1 MNILELVAGISVDS
15 SGMDEDLESLATRA
29 VAKGK
34 LIADAIGSVASKG
47 FELLKGAISSSV
59 ETGKSFDTAISQVAA
74 TTGQTVDQIGDLK
87 AAAEKMGATTK
98 FTATEAAEGINILAM
113 AGMSAAD
120 ILNEDANGA
129 TLLSTTLDLA
139 SAGAMSMESSAT
151 YLTASLKGF
160 SNEGKSAAYY
170 ADLMAKGA
178 TLANTD
184 VSGLGEA
191 LSGVSANAAAY
202 GQTSESVTLSL
213 LKLAEANVVGSN
225 ASTALKAAMQDLY
238 TPTDVAAKAMKEL
251 GVSAYNADGSA
262 RDFNDV
268 VTNLSGALSGM
279 SAQQKNAYLNTIFGI
294 QGLDAYNKIAGVS
307 AEKTNQFKEALANA
321 SGSAAQQAQTQLD
334 NLEGSMTLLD
344 SATDGLKLAF
354 YNLFSGTLKEGV
366 DLASESVTILTDGL
380 SSGGLLGMVKSVGKV
395 ADNAFSKWL
404 SKLSGITKL
413 PLVSWFNQ
421 LKKTG
426 SAAFSGVGDAV
437 KTLFSAF
444 DPLIQAVKDFLG
456 ITEDSSSAMEKAQG
470 KMSAAKA
477 VVDGLK
483 QAITIAGQV
492 FTGFISGPVTL
503 MAQAF
508 AGKMLVSFKLFETA
522 FNTLV
527 SFISSLP
534 IMDWIEKIQSSFS
547 GALESISTAF
557 SPLLDAVLNFSN
569 YLVGLVTGFSDAGE
583 QSGAFGIAL
592 SALNLIVDGIASA
605 IQIAGDIIS
614 GVLSFLTQAIN
625 QIVIDAQT
633 DGTLINDIIT
643 GIQAVVSTAFSIISD
658 IWNNTLLPVFSG
670 IYSWLSENLQP
681 AFSEVF
687 TFAQDVVTTAFT
699 VIQGIWNDILAPV
712 FSAILT
718 ALQDNIGPLFETT
731 FTKAQELVSTAFQGI
746 QDTWENH
753 LKPCWE
759 AIKTFADETLLPCF
773 SAIGSFLEDNLQPI
787 FDSVFTFISDSVVA
801 AFDTV
806 KWAYDNV
813 LKPLFDGMLDF
824 IENVFS
830 GKWGEA
836 WDGIVNTFKT
846 VFNNIIDH
854 AKTPINAVIG
864 LINDAI
870 GFIEAG
876 LNAIVGA
883 MNKISVTVPD
893 WVPGLG
899 GSHFGIDIAPVS
911 FGRIS
916 KLEEGGILRKGQ
928 KGYLEGAGDEAVV
941 PLEKSEGWLTALAE
955 KINGTSKSSQPI
967 TININ
972 GYDKTKE
979 ELADEIADELSK
991 RMANDYD
998 RQRRVFA

>member
-1 MNILELVAGISVDS
+1 MNILELVAGISLDS

-34 LIADAIGSVASKG
+34 LIADAIGTVASKG
-47 FELLKGAISSSV
+47 FGLLENAISSSI
-59 ETGKSFDTAISQVAA
+59 ETGKSFDTAVSQIAA
-74 TTGQTVDQIGDLK
+74 TTGLTVDQIQDLK
-87 AAAEKMGATTK
+87 AAAQEMGATTK

-113 AGMSAAD
+113 AGMSASD
-120 ILNEDANGA
+120 ILEEDASGA
-129 TLLSTTLDLA
+129 TLLSTTLSLA

-225 ASTALKAAMQDLY
+225 ASTALKAAMQNLY
-238 TPTDVAAKAMKEL
+238 TPTDAAANALKEL

-307 AEKTNQFKEALANA
+307 AEKTNEFKEALANA

-354 YNLFSGTLKEGV
+354 YSLFSGTLKEGV

-413 PLVSWFNQ
+413 PLVPWFNQ

-426 SAAFSGVGDAV
+426 SSAFSGVGDAV

-444 DPLIQAVKDFLG
+444 APLIQAVKDFLG
-456 ITEDSSSAMEKAQG
+456 ITEDSSSAMEKTQG
-470 KMSAAKA
+470 KMSAAKT

-527 SFISSLP
+527 SFISSRP

-592 SALNLIVDGIASA
+592 SALNIIVDGIASA

-643 GIQAVVSTAFSIISD
+643 GIQAVVSTAFTIISD

-699 VIQGIWNDILAPV
+699 VIQGIWNGILAPV

-806 KWAYDNV
+806 KWEYDNI

-836 WDGIVNTFKT
+836 WDGIVSTFKT
-846 VFNNIIDH
+846 VFSNIIDH
-854 AKTPINAVIG
+854 AKTPINSVIG

-870 GFIEAG
+870 GFIEVG

-911 FGRIS
+911 FGRIN

-941 PLEKSEGWLTALAE
+941 PLEKSEGWLAALAE
-955 KINGTSKSSQPI
+955 KINGNGKSSQPI

-972 GYDKTKE
+972 GYDKDKE